1 MNVKELYEYL
11 QGDYADACKR
21 LMNEGMV
28 VRFVQRFPTDPSMQ
42 QLRTAV
48 AEQDIESSFRAVHT
62 LKSVSG
68 ILSLT
73 QLYQAAWNLTEQ
85 LRPRQEQADK
95 DLLAAVE
102 AEYERT
108 ISAINEFAA
117 GLNK

>member
-1 MNVKELYEYL
+1 MTVRELYDKL
-11 QGDYADACKR
+11 GADYADACKR

-42 QLRTAV
+42 LLRQAV
-48 AEQDIESSFRAVHT
+48 ADEDIETSFRAIHT

-68 ILSLT
+68 ILCLT

-95 DLLAAVE
+95 ELLAVVE
-102 AEYERT
+102 AEYEKT
-108 ISAINEFAA
+108 IAAINEFAA